1 MDRPIRPVDL
11 EYAKDPQ
18 KRTDDRAAMRRDLLG
33 LTASYEAGLA
43 ALGDGR
49 SADAVRSFVDV
60 AERAT
65 GGLHLYEAL
74 GLNFENPRF
83 GYPHYLLY
91 QLEAHLEGHRRVENE
106 DGSVSVG
113 PEHPELGAILHLV
126 GQPLEEVDLGRLDAS
141 LLGRSASRIVEFV
154 SERVLA
160 EPGLLEGD

>member
-18 KRTDDRAAMRRDLLG
+18 KRADDHAAMRRDLLG
-33 LTASYEAGLA
+33 LPGAYEAGIA
-43 ALGDGR
+43 ALGEGR
-49 SADAVRSFVDV
+49 RADAVRSFVDV

-74 GLNFENPRF
+74 GLNFENPRL

-91 QLEAHLEGHRRVENE
+91 QLESHLEGQRRVENE

-113 PEHPELGAILHLV
+113 PEHPELGEILHLV
-126 GQPLEEVDLGRLDAS
+126 GHGADELDPGALDVDLLQ
-141 LLGRSASRIVEFV
+141 RSAERIVAFV
-154 SERVLA
+154 TERVLS
-160 EPGLLEGD
+160 EPSLLEE